1 MQEHMFQ
8 RMRQSIPF
16 QARRS
21 TVASVYC
28 FLWNLWSFRRVEWT
42 VGRILECGLYIES
55 TNLEN
60 SSSHFVF
67 QVIWIQTRYL
77 FSSEWMV
84 FHVFLRDDLRIPLR
98 STPLSLSKCLN
109 MSVCISLLSYYDAV
123 LWSTKLSLPLSL
135 LFIATNLPT
144 ASSK

>member
-1 MQEHMFQ
+1 
-8 RMRQSIPF
+8 
-16 QARRS
+16 
-21 TVASVYC
+21 
-28 FLWNLWSFRRVEWT
+28 
-42 VGRILECGLYIES
+42 
-55 TNLEN
+55 
-60 SSSHFVF
+60 
-67 QVIWIQTRYL
+67 
-77 FSSEWMV
+77 MV